1 MAELKRHKDVL
12 ERVLESALLRSR
24 FSGMGNQCAGKP
36 DCCPGTQPRYQAFS
50 TIMRPPISMCSA

>member
-24 FSGMGNQCAGKP
+24 FSGTGNQ
-36 DCCPGTQPRYQAFS
+36 
-50 TIMRPPISMCSA
+50 